1 MNYGNVFI
9 FMRQIVF
16 ICSFCNFIIIGLSV
30 IDSQVLV
37 LHHTERL
44 EDESVRIVVA
54 ACGVKQSPFGYKA
67 TLGDTLLAD
76 DG

>member
-1 MNYGNVFI
+1 MLLV
-9 FMRQIVF
+9 
-16 ICSFCNFIIIGLSV
+16 IIGLSV
-30 IDSQVLV
+30 IDSQVFV

-44 EDESVRIVVA
+44 EDESVRIVVT
-54 ACGVKQSPFGYKA
+54 ACGVEQSPFGHKA